1 MSDPLRVAFT
11 LEQCWHD
18 VPGGTAVA
26 TLEVAKRLI
35 SRTDIDLVG
44 VAGRHR
50 AAPGPGF
57 KPPAPVKFLPLARPW
72 LYETWNRFEWPSVE
86 RAAGAI
92 DLCHSTTAIPAATR
106 SPHIVT
112 IHDIAF
118 MYSPERF
125 TSHGVKVMTRGLER
139 CRSADLIMCPTE
151 VTRGELIDVGFAAN
165 TIRVVP
171 WGVNAVLADAKPS
184 EQTLRP
190 YSLPDEFVLFVG
202 TVEPRKNLAALVAAT
217 AMIDMPLVIA
227 GAPGWGDAAVPPN
240 ADIRFLGHV
249 PADVLSALYVTASVF
264 AYPSLHEGFGL
275 PVLEAMAHGAP
286 VVTSRGTA
294 TEEVA
299 GGAAVLVDPADVESI
314 AAGLRTA
321 FDDAPELVRLGTNRA
336 AACSWE
342 NTAEATVECYR
353 EVVA

>member
-1 MSDPLRVAFT
+1 VSNPLRVAFT
-11 LEQCWHD
+11 LEQCWHK

-26 TLEVAKRLI
+26 TLEVAKRLAQ
-35 SRTDIDLVG
+35 RADIELVG

-50 AAPGPGF
+50 APPESGF
-57 KPPAPVKFLPLARPW
+57 EPPIPVKFLPLARPW

-86 RAAGAI
+86 RATGPI

-112 IHDIAF
+112 IYDIAF
-118 MYSPERF
+118 MHSPERF
-125 TSHGVKVMTRGLER
+125 TSHGVKVMTRGLDR

-151 VTRGELIDVGFAAN
+151 VTKGELIDKGFAAN

-171 WGVNAVLADAKPS
+171 LGVNTVVTDAAAT
-184 EQTLRP
+184 EQILRP

-202 TVEPRKNLAALVAAT
+202 TVEPRKNVAALAAAT
-217 AMIDMPLVIA
+217 AMIDMPLVVA
-227 GAPGWGDAAVPPN
+227 GAPGWGNAAVPPS
-240 ADIRFLGHV
+240 ADVRFLGHV

-275 PVLEAMAHGAP
+275 PVLEAMAHGTP

-294 TEEVA
+294 TQEVA
-299 GGAAVLVDPADVESI
+299 GGAAVLIDPAEVESI
-314 AAGLRTA
+314 AAGLHTA
-321 FDDAPELVRLGTNRA
+321 LDNAPELVRLGTKRA

-342 NTAEATVECYR
+342 TTANATVECYR
-353 EVVA
+353 EVLT

>member
-1 MSDPLRVAFT
+1 VSDPPRVAFT

-26 TLEVAKRLI
+26 TLEVAKRLT
-35 SRTDIDLVG
+35 SRADIDLVG

-57 KPPAPVKFLPLARPW
+57 EPPTPVKFLPLARPW

-86 RAAGAI
+86 RAAGVI

-106 SPHIVT
+106 SPHVVT

-118 MYSPERF
+118 MHSPERF

-151 VTRGELIDVGFAAN
+151 VTKGELIDVGFAAN

-202 TVEPRKNLAALVAAT
+202 TVEPRKNLAALAAAT
-217 AMIDMPLVIA
+217 AMIDMPLVVA
-227 GAPGWGDAAVPPN
+227 GAPGWGDATVPPS
-240 ADIRFLGHV
+240 ADVRFLGHV

-275 PVLEAMAHGAP
+275 PVLEAMAHGTP

-321 FDDAPELVRLGTNRA
+321 FDGAPELVRLGTKRA
-336 AACSWE
+336 AVCSWE
-342 NTAEATVECYR
+342 TTAEATVECYR
-353 EVVA
+353 EVAP

>member
-184 EQTLRP
+184 EQTRRP

-202 TVEPRKNLAALVAAT
+202 TVEPRKNLAALAAAT

>member
-1 MSDPLRVAFT
+1 M
-11 LEQCWHD
+11 
-18 VPGGTAVA
+18 A

-202 TVEPRKNLAALVAAT
+202 TVEPRKNLAALAAAT

>member
-26 TLEVAKRLI
+26 ALEVAKRLT
-35 SRTDIDLVG
+35 SRSDIDLVG

-57 KPPAPVKFLPLARPW
+57 EPPTPLKYLPLARPW

-86 RAAGAI
+86 RATGPV
-92 DLCHSTTAIPAATR
+92 DLCHSTTAVPAATR

-118 MYSPERF
+118 MHSPERF
-125 TSHGVKVMTRGLER
+125 TRHGVKVMTRGLER
-139 CRSADLIMCPTE
+139 CRTADLIMCPTK
-151 VTRGELIDVGFAAN
+151 VTKGELIDAGFAAN

-171 WGVNAVLADAKPS
+171 WGVNTVITDATTS

-190 YSLPDEFVLFVG
+190 LLLPDEFVLFVG
-202 TVEPRKNLAALVAAT
+202 TIEPRKNLVALAAAT
-217 AMIDMPLVIA
+217 AMIGMPLVVA
-227 GAPGWGDAAVPPN
+227 GAQGWGAAAVPPS
-240 ADIRFLGHV
+240 ADVRFLGHV
-249 PADVLSALYVTASVF
+249 PADVLSALYMTASVF

-275 PVLEAMAHGAP
+275 PVLEAMAHGTP

-299 GGAAVLVDPADVESI
+299 GGAAVLINPAEVESI

-321 FDDAPELVRLGTNRA
+321 LNNAPEFVRLGTQRS

-342 NTAEATVECYR
+342 TTADAIVECYR

>member
-1 MSDPLRVAFT
+1 M
-11 LEQCWHD
+11 H
-18 VPGGTAVA
+18 
-26 TLEVAKRLI
+26 
-35 SRTDIDLVG
+35 
-44 VAGRHR
+44 
-50 AAPGPGF
+50 
-57 KPPAPVKFLPLARPW
+57 
-72 LYETWNRFEWPSVE
+72 
-86 RAAGAI
+86 
-92 DLCHSTTAIPAATR
+92 
-106 SPHIVT
+106 
-112 IHDIAF
+112 
-118 MYSPERF
+118 SPERF

-151 VTRGELIDVGFAAN
+151 VTRGELIDVGFAAD

-171 WGVNAVLADAKPS
+171 WGVNAAAGDAAFA
-184 EQTLRP
+184 EHALRAH
-190 YSLPDEFVLFVG
+190 SLPDEFVLFVG
-202 TVEPRKNLAALVAAT
+202 TVEPRKNLAALTAAT
-217 AMIDMPLVIA
+217 AMIDMPLIVA
-227 GAPGWGDAAVPPN
+227 GTQGWGDVAVPPA

-249 PADVLSALYVTASVF
+249 SADVLSALYMTASVF

-314 AAGLRTA
+314 AAGLRA
-321 FDDAPELVRLGTNRA
+321 ALDEAPELVRRGTKRA

-342 NTAEATVECYR
+342 TTAERTVECYR